1 MKRLLPALIVL
12 LLLPSTFGANEA
24 MRSPPLAT
32 RAPILELINLS
43 AAQEIILSYD
53 DGVAEGFAPLY
64 GTRGY
69 LVKFTTPPE
78 GMEVTRLQVFAM
90 AMITGENTGTFS
102 VEIWNDKL
110 RPIYATNGTH
120 RAFSNVPRWVEV
132 GVPRLF
138 LKGDFYVFFNP
149 ASVPGSEVSLG
160 YDSSTSNRASDLGES
175 RGGLSQWSL
184 SYPSKATTNWMLR
197 ATGNVVRGEVGEL
210 RYDDGSMEV
219 SVNQVGYKG
228 FLVKYPPP
236 VVPFEIKG
244 MRIYGARLPGTES
257 MEVRV
262 EIWDESLKPI
272 IGVSLP
278 YTRFSTDFGWV
289 MIGVPDIVVRDVFY
303 VYLMPNA
310 PTGKEF
316 LLGVDS
322 SSSNL
327 NTSFLATPGEIVYRY
342 AQLSNPPIDLANWMI
357 RVEGSQLLME
367 APTPATTAPPITTPP
382 PETAAPTPPPEAVAV
397 TLPPQTTLPP
407 PPRTAPPPAQICG
420 PTLLLVLATLPV
432 ALRRRF

>member
-12 LLLPSTFGANEA
+12 LLLPSAFGAGEP
-24 MRSPPLAT
+24 MQYPPLAT
-32 RAPILELINLS
+32 RAPIMELVNLS
-43 AAQEIILSYD
+43 AAQEITLSHD

-64 GTRGY
+64 GSRGY

-78 GMEVTRLQVFAM
+78 GMEVTRLQIFAM
-90 AMITGENTGTFS
+90 AMITSADVGTFS
-102 VEIWNDKL
+102 VEIWNEKL
-110 RPIYATNGTH
+110 KPIYSANGSH
-120 RAFSNVPRWVEV
+120 RAFSNVPQWVEV

-160 YDSSTSNRASDLGES
+160 YDSSASNRASDLGE
-175 RGGLSQWSL
+175 RGGGLAQWSL
-184 SYPSKATTNWMLR
+184 SYPSKAKTNWMVR
-197 ATGNVVRGEVGEL
+197 VAGNVVRGEVGEL

-219 SVNQVGYKG
+219 SVTQVGYKG
-228 FLVKYPPP
+228 FLIKYPPP
-236 VVPFEIKG
+236 VVPFVIKG
-244 MRIYGARLPGTES
+244 IKVYGARLQGIEF
-257 MEVRV
+257 MEFRA
-262 EIWDESLKPI
+262 EIWDKDLKPL
-272 IGVSLP
+272 IGASLP
-278 YTRFSTDFGWV
+278 YTRFSTDFRWV
-289 MIGVPDIVVRDVFY
+289 DIGLPNVVVRDIFY
-303 VYLMPNA
+303 VYLNPNA

-357 RVEGSQLLME
+357 RVEGSQLLLE
-367 APTPATTAPPITTPP
+367 APVPATTAPPPTTRP

-407 PPRTAPPPAQICG
+407 PPRTAAPAGICG
-420 PTLLLVLATLPV
+420 PTLLLALAMAPLI
-432 ALRRRF
+432 RRKV